1 MQRSKSLA
9 MMFLLGT
16 LVVGGA
22 LGFSADRLFTRPGV
36 CATSNDRSAWR
47 DQFAKELEL
56 TPTQRVALDS
66 ILDKSHRDR
75 AAVQAT
81 IRPIIDSLQASIRP
95 RTDSV
100 RNRAR
105 TDIAKM
111 LNPDQ
116 LQRFQRI
123 VKEADAHRAREE
135 TKKK

>member
-22 LGFSADRLFTRPGV
+22 LGFSADRLFTRPGL
-36 CATSNDRSAWR
+36 CTASNDRSGWK
-47 DQFAKELEL
+47 DQFASELEL

-66 ILDKSHRDR
+66 ILDKRHRDW
-75 AAVQAT
+75 AAVHET
-81 IRPIIDSLQASIRP
+81 IRPRMDSLQASIRP
-95 RTDSV
+95 QLDSV

-111 LNPDQ
+111 L
-116 LQRFQRI
+116 
-123 VKEADAHRAREE
+123 
-135 TKKK
+135 